1 MEMKQ
6 NKRIV
11 EYDIAKGVCIL
22 LMVIGHSGIWKMTGV
37 GLITYNMIY
46 AFHMPFFFFIS
57 GVTTDYSKDFW
68 PFVKRRFKSLLVP
81 FMCYYVIH
89 LPCYTII
96 NDCSM
101 IELFIREMRMGVQ
114 GALWFVPILFLSQLI
129 CRLVPK
135 TQFLQMVSVVILST
149 VSSALCINDIHLPWH
164 LSVLGISAAYVVM
177 GRMMTGGGISMSTTS
192 KNYYQYLIGII
203 VLAAVTILISSK
215 YPMRMYFDIIEPCMI
230 IMAGAVSGIMMVIML
245 AFVCNER
252 LPRLSRFLS
261 YTGVNTFAFIA
272 FSQIILVYE
281 NYYIRDYIV
290 LKYVILFLALY
301 GIIYVKNLFPFAK
314 KLRL

>member
-1 MEMKQ
+1 MEMNQ
-6 NKRIV
+6 TNRIV

-22 LMVIGHSGIWKMTGV
+22 LMVIGHSGLTGV
-37 GLITYNMIY
+37 GHNLIY

-114 GALWFVPILFLSQLI
+114 GALWFVPILFLAQLI

-135 TQFLQMVSVVILST
+135 TLFLQMVSVVILSSL
-149 VSSALCINDIHLPWH
+149 SSGLCINDIHLPWH
-164 LSVLGISAAYVVM
+164 LSVLGLSAAYVVM
-177 GRMMTGGGISMSTTS
+177 GRMMTGGCVFMPTTS
-192 KNYYQYLIGII
+192 KNVYQYLTTII
-203 VLAAVTILISSK
+203 VLTAVTILISRK
-215 YPMRMYFDIIEPCMI
+215 YQMGMYFDIIEPCVI
-230 IMAGAVSGIMMVIML
+230 IMAGAVSGIMMVIMA

-301 GIIYVKNLFPFAK
+301 GIIHVKNLFPFAK